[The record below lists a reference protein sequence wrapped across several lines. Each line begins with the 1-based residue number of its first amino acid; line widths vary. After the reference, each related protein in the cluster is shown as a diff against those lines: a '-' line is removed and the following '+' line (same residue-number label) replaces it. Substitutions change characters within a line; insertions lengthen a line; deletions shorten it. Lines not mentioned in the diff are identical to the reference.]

1 MKKLRWILLCAALL
15 AAALL
20 TLWRL
25 PALFAPSAPAALA
38 YIPPDDE
45 TITAV
50 RAAVQERFGP
60 ADPIYLL
67 PDYAIDTDSLAYRPL
82 SDPNL
87 GGARWVLLRSDSGV
101 SSLFLYSVRWDS
113 FTEITDQPENGF
125 DAALG
130 RNLTDCAASHGCTP
144 LFFLPVGQRWLI
156 SCDESGALFACGPLS
171 AGDSE
176 IAWFSEAE
184 FLKKHW
190 PYASGALPLPTGAQ
204 VQLQ

>member
-1 MKKLRWILLCAALL
+1 MKKFRWILLCAALL
-15 AAALL
+15 AAVLFA
-20 TLWRL
+20 LWRL
-25 PALFAPSAPAALA
+25 PALFAPSSPAALT
-38 YIPPDDE
+38 YIPSEDK
-45 TITAV
+45 TVSAV
-50 RAAVQERFGP
+50 RAAVRERFGP
-60 ADPIYLL
+60 ADPVYLL
-67 PDYAIDTDSLAYRPL
+67 PDYEIDADSPTYRPL

-130 RNLTDCAASHGCTP
+130 KTLTDCAASHGCTP
-144 LFFLPVGQRWLI
+144 LFFLPIGQRWLV
-156 SCDESGALFACGPLS
+156 SRNESGALFACGPLS

-176 IAWFSEAE
+176 MVWLSEAD
-184 FLKKHW
+184 FLQKHW
-190 PYASGALPLPTGAQ
+190 PYASGALPAPTGAQ